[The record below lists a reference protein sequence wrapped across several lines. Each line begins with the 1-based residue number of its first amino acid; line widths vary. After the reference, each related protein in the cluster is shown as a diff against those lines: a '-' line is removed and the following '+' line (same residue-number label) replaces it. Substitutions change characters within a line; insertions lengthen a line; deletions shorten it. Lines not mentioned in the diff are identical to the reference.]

1 MRAVDAASKP
11 VSSSPAGHAIVT
23 GGSSGIGLALAR
35 LLAREA
41 MDITL
46 IARDETRLAAA
57 LATLEDGR
65 KHPFQSFRAISAD
78 LSDPAEAE
86 QSVATA
92 IAQLGPPELLVTS
105 AGVARPG
112 YFDEL
117 ARDVFEEAMRVN
129 YFGTLDAI
137 RAAVPE
143 MRARRR
149 GRVVL
154 ISSGAGLVGIYGYTA
169 YAASKFALRGL
180 AEALRAELRPDGVAV
195 SIVYPPDTDTPQ
207 LAQENLTKPPQTK
220 AITAQGG
227 LWQPDA
233 VAGEIMR
240 GLRKRRF
247 AITPGRRMTLL
258 YWLAG
263 PIAPVL
269 AWYFDRVAGRA
280 R

>member
-1 MRAVDAASKP
+1 MTASVKP

-35 LLAREA
+35 LLVREA
-41 MDITL
+41 MDVTL

-57 LATLEDGR
+57 LAVLEGNR
-65 KHPFQSFRAISAD
+65 RHPFQTFRAISAD
-78 LSDPAEAE
+78 VSDPDEAE
-86 QSVATA
+86 QSVARA

-105 AGVARPG
+105 AGIARPG

-137 RAAVPE
+137 RAAAPE

-149 GRVVL
+149 GRIVL
-154 ISSGAGLVGIYGYTA
+154 ISSGAGLVGLYGYTA

-207 LAQENLTKPPQTK
+207 LAQENLTKPPETK

-227 LWQPDA
+227 LWQADT
-233 VAGEIMR
+233 VAREIMR
-240 GLRKRRF
+240 GIRRRRF
-247 AITPGRRMTLL
+247 AITPCRRMTLL
-258 YWLAG
+258 YWLAS
-263 PIAPVL
+263 PIAPLL
-269 AWYFDRVAGRA
+269 AWYFDRVAGRM

>member
-1 MRAVDAASKP
+1 MEAAP
-11 VSSSPAGHAIVT
+11 TLVALSPAGHAIIT

-35 LLAREA
+35 LLAQEA

-46 IARDETRLAAA
+46 IARDPARLDAA
-57 LATLEDGR
+57 LAVLETAR
-65 KHPFQSFRAISAD
+65 KHPHQSFRAISAD
-78 LSDPAEAE
+78 LADHAAARNSI
-86 QSVATA
+86 ATA
-92 IAQLGPPELLVTS
+92 IAQLGRPELLITS

-112 YFDEL
+112 YFGEL
-117 ARDVFEEAMRVN
+117 DRDVFEEAMRVN

-137 RAAVPE
+137 RAAVPD

-149 GRVVL
+149 GHIVL

-180 AEALRAELRPDGVAV
+180 AEALRAELRPDGIAV
-195 SIVYPPDTDTPQ
+195 SVVYPPDTDTPQ
-207 LAQENLTKPPQTK
+207 LAQENLTKPPETR

-233 VAGEIMR
+233 VAREILR
-240 GLRKRRF
+240 GLKKRRF

-258 YWLAG
+258 YWLGG
-263 PIAPVL
+263 PLAPLL
-269 AWYFDRVAGRA
+269 ARYFDRVVRRA
-280 R
+280 RR